1 MVKGRNVPKQAIDP
15 HFCNVFCQPK
25 GNLYF
30 ETKMWKSRNIVNLE
44 FSQMLQR
51 KPL

>member
-1 MVKGRNVPKQAIDP
+1 MVKGRKVPKQAIDP
-15 HFCNVFCQPK
+15 IFAM
-25 GNLYF
+25 YF
-30 ETKMWKSRNIVNLE
+30 VTLRVTFTLRPWKSRNIVNLE